1 MLFSAS
7 ILGLAGCAGKPQP
20 VVYVDTARIVSPIQP
35 PVESRTEILD
45 QPAGGGLTLPRLPEA
60 TLSMGSVGPS
70 LERARRI
77 REENKQRAF
86 DEVYRRL
93 RAVAFETARKE
104 SESELAALEPGYREA
119 MDGVYLDARPL
130 FERFAQPAF
139 GYRVRLSNLVGFP
152 DPDPKSR
159 RQPDNADDRA
169 KERFEKSKELRGAL
183 DELSA
188 LFWLEFDRSRV
199 AVESDLS
206 AKKAQIRVK
215 MVERQE
221 RLDAEAKAQAREV
234 VNGHGNGH
242 YQVTTLDLRAELPEQ
257 PAAGVNLPGL
267 GSRSVSTSISSS
279 SWRDAQ
285 EKSLQSEL
293 QIWAAVHGYR
303 LASSP
308 TLGRDATSEFV
319 VWRKSYRVGL

>member
-7 ILGLAGCAGKPQP
+7 KLGLAGCSGKPQP
-20 VVYVDTARIVSPIQP
+20 VVYVDTARIVSSIPP
-35 PVESRTEILD
+35 PVESRTEVLD
-45 QPAGGGLTLPRLPEA
+45 QPGGGSLALPRLPET

-93 RAVAFETARKE
+93 RAVAFETARKD

-119 MDGVYLDARPL
+119 MDAIYLDARPL
-130 FERFAQPAF
+130 FEQFAQPAF

-169 KERFEKSKELRGAL
+169 KQRFEKSKELRGAL

-188 LFWLEFDRSRV
+188 LFWLEFDRRRV

-206 AKKAQIRVK
+206 AKKAQIRVQ

-221 RLDAEAKAQAREV
+221 RLDSEAKAQAREV

-242 YQVTTLDLRAELPEQ
+242 DQVTTLDLRAELPEQ
-257 PAAGVNLPGL
+257 AASGVELPEL
-267 GSRSVSTSISSS
+267 GSRSVSSSIRRM
-279 SWRDAQ
+279 SWTDSQ
-285 EKSLQSEL
+285 KESLESEL
-293 QIWAAVHGYR
+293 QIWAAVNGYR
-303 LASSP
+303 LVSSP
-308 TLGRDATSEFV
+308 TQGRDATNEFV